1 MDFDDNTYLRFL
13 FARKFFFFK
22 LPFSMDIKESQILM
36 DNWLEW
42 RNKNNID
49 LLRLD
54 DMQDMLKLNVNINIK
69 T

>member
-13 FARKFFFFK
+13 FARKFFFK